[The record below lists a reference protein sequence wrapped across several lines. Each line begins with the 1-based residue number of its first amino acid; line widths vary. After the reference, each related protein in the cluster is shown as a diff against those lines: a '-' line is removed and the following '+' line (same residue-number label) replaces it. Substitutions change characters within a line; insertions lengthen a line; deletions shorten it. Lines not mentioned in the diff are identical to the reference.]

1 MSNNNHQELVVK
13 MYNNLFYDYFGNP
26 LFEYVHFWQE
36 YPKKNHLRGYFRIQT
51 DDQRIAQVIRK
62 RQKSSE
68 CKVYMDNFYL
78 FQIEFCN
85 KKTGVNSFN
94 RLLERY
100 NYPKAK
106 YNAKSGL
113 FVSSQG
119 NNRDIKTKVRVS

>member
-1 MSNNNHQELVVK
+1 MNNHL
-13 MYNNLFYDYFGNP
+13 YDYFGNI

-36 YPKKNHLRGYFRIQT
+36 YPKKNHLRGFFRIQT

-62 RQKSSE
+62 RLKSSE
-68 CKVYMDNFYL
+68 CKVIGDNFYL

-106 YNAKSGL
+106 YKADMGG
-113 FVSSQG
+113 FVSSKGINQ
-119 NNRDIKTKVRVS
+119 DINSEVRVS